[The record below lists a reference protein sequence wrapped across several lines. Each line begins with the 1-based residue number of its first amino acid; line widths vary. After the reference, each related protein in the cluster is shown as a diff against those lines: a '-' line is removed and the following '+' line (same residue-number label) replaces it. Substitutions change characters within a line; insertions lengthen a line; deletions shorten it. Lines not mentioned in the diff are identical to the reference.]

1 VKIPRV
7 NFYRKKVRKVKS
19 SKFLIAMGIILL
31 LGFSFYFV
39 SSKMMDK
46 IYANALSADQNL
58 LNAAGISSFSALS
71 KEDIQRRIDDQIA
84 RYSTLLNSKS
94 RVLSYMKDTLE
105 GVNDFHYTFYSVQNV
120 FEKFK
125 SQISLATLEYS
136 TASSTP
142 IEMVQFGLEDS
153 SVPLEEKSYFEKLG
167 YKVQL
172 VENAGSKWYKTKSEK
187 IYLFRREK

>member
-1 VKIPRV
+1 MKIPRV

-125 SQISLATLEYS
+125 GQISLATLEYS

>member
-1 VKIPRV
+1 MKIPRV